1 MRTTIIKVAAIFFL
15 LATAKVFSADLSV
28 HEQTCAELGFKKRT
42 PAYGECVLELDRR
55 STDQQKQA
63 DRVRVDQQ
71 RQAQEQQQRTSQAAM
86 QGDGTSDHQACYRYG
101 FIPGTNPYAECRMKI
116 DIARTEAAQKQAAYE
131 ADNLRYRGQVSAM
144 EAEKEKQKNL
154 KLLEFSARLMGT
166 TSSNFGQS
174 VGNAATGTMGMA
186 PISMPAPPAIQNFT
200 IRGPS
205 GGMMYCTYT
214 NNFMNC
220 R

>member
-1 MRTTIIKVAAIFFL
+1 
-15 LATAKVFSADLSV
+15 
-28 HEQTCAELGFKKRT
+28 
-42 PAYGECVLELDRR
+42 
-55 STDQQKQA
+55 
-63 DRVRVDQQ
+63 
-71 RQAQEQQQRTSQAAM
+71 
-86 QGDGTSDHQACYRYG
+86 
-101 FIPGTNPYAECRMKI
+101 MKI
-116 DIARTEAAQKQAAYE
+116 DMARTEAAQKQAAYD
-131 ADNLRYRGQVSAM
+131 ADNRRYQEQVATI
-144 EAEKEKQKNL
+144 EKEKERQKNL

-186 PISMPAPPAIQNFT
+186 PISQPTPPAIQNFT